1 MEVLRMILPEH
12 GSDRTGIVGV
22 YDLRDPDQWEQARR
36 DREQWGRS
44 RSEIYALGT
53 EHIAIVFKPASVL
66 KDTA

>member
-1 MEVLRMILPEH
+1 MILPER
-12 GSDRTGIVGV
+12 GSDRTGIVVV

-36 DREQWGRS
+36 DCQHWGRS

-53 EHIAIVFKPASVL
+53 EHIAIVFKPGDVL